1 MSNWFERSPNV
12 IHVFATI
19 ELTDGSR
26 PEFLAEFDKVIPSVR
41 AEKGCIEYGP
51 AIDISSGI
59 PVQAPVR
66 ENTVVI
72 VEKWSDLEALKA
84 HLVAPH
90 MKTYRAAVKDIVKG
104 MTVQILK
111 PA

>member
-1 MSNWFERSPNV
+1 M
-12 IHVFATI
+12 IHVLATI
-19 ELTDGSR
+19 ELAEGKR
-26 PEFLAEFDKVIPSVR
+26 PEFLSKFDKVVPSVR

-51 AIDISSGI
+51 AIDIFSGI

-72 VEKWSDLEALKA
+72 VEKWSDIEALKA

-90 MKTYRAAVKDIVKG
+90 MKPYREAVKGIVKG
-104 MTVQILK
+104 MTVQILE

>member
-1 MSNWFERSPNV
+1 M
-12 IHVFATI
+12 IHVLATV
-19 ELTDGSR
+19 ELAEGER
-26 PEFLAEFDKVIPSVR
+26 PGFLAEFDKVVSSVR

-59 PVQAPVR
+59 PIQAPVR

-72 VEKWSDLEALKA
+72 FEKWSDLEALKA

-90 MKTYRAAVKDIVKG
+90 MKTYREAVKGIVKG

>member
-1 MSNWFERSPNV
+1 M
-12 IHVFATI
+12 IHVLATVELANGKRPDFLTEFA
-19 ELTDGSR
+19 R
-26 PEFLAEFDKVIPSVR
+26 VVPFVR

-51 AIDISSGI
+51 AVDISSGI
-59 PVQAPVR
+59 PMQAPVR

-84 HLVAPH
+84 HLIAPH

-104 MTVQILK
+104 MAVQILK

>member
-1 MSNWFERSPNV
+1 M
-12 IHVFATI
+12 IHVLATVELANGKRPDFLTEFA
-19 ELTDGSR
+19 R
-26 PEFLAEFDKVIPSVR
+26 VVPFVR

-51 AIDISSGI
+51 AVDISSGI
-59 PVQAPVR
+59 PMQAPVR

-84 HLVAPH
+84 HLIAPH

-104 MTVQILK
+104 MVVQILK

>member
-1 MSNWFERSPNV
+1 M
-12 IHVFATI
+12 IHVFATV
-19 ELTDGSR
+19 ELADGKV
-26 PEFLAEFDKVIPSVR
+26 PEFLTELNKVVPLVR

-51 AIDISSGI
+51 AIDIASGI
-59 PVQAPVR
+59 PIQAPVR

-72 VEKWSDLEALKA
+72 VEKWSDLESLKA

-90 MKTYRAAVKDIVKG
+90 MKAYRAAVKGIVRG

>member
-1 MSNWFERSPNV
+1 M
-12 IHVFATI
+12 IHVLATVELANGKRPDFLTEFA
-19 ELTDGSR
+19 R
-26 PEFLAEFDKVIPSVR
+26 VVPFVR

-51 AIDISSGI
+51 AVDISSGI
-59 PVQAPVR
+59 PMQAPVR

-84 HLVAPH
+84 HLIAPH
-90 MKTYRAAVKDIVKG
+90 MKTYREAVKDIVKG
-104 MTVQILK
+104 MAVQILK

>member
-1 MSNWFERSPNV
+1 MIYV
-12 IHVFATI
+12 LATV
-19 ELTDGSR
+19 E
-26 PEFLAEFDKVIPSVR
+26 LAEGKRTDFLEEFKKLIPLVR

-51 AIDISSGI
+51 AIDLATGI

-66 ENTVVI
+66 EDTVVI
-72 VEKWSDLEALKA
+72 IEKWSDLDALKG

-90 MKTYRAAVKDIVKG
+90 MKPYREAVKPIVKG
-104 MTVQILK
+104 MTVQVLA